1 MRVRASR
8 IEGPHEGGAV
18 SSRHATERAEARRRG
33 RIAAR
38 ERAAVGDQPVV
49 DETATD
55 LAVQTSASQPRS
67 NTGIGFRAAFRGSF
81 GRIPFRDDLRAL
93 PSILRTRAFF
103 VPLIATVATVA
114 ISIQPGTIDSNLTQL
129 AVQTVLL
136 PPAFVVAF
144 MGGMLT
150 RRGSWMLGGIFGV
163 LTYLGSLV
171 VGSAA
176 DLSGLAEGNPVAA
189 FLKNNLANLNDV
201 GSLAG
206 DLYGVA
212 VSGIFAGAFAG
223 WYGRFLRA
231 MSPRPNG
238 RDQRRDASSRGKG
251 GGRR

>member
-1 MRVRASR
+1 VVS
-8 IEGPHEGGAV
+8 EPVTDAV
-18 SSRHATERAEARRRG
+18 TTPNTPQPRAE
-33 RIAAR
+33 
-38 ERAAVGDQPVV
+38 
-49 DETATD
+49 
-55 LAVQTSASQPRS
+55 
-67 NTGIGFRAAFRGSF
+67 TGIGFRAAFRGSF
-81 GRIPFRDDLRAL
+81 GRIPFKDDLRAL
-93 PSILRTRAFF
+93 PGILRTRAFF
-103 VPLIATVATVA
+103 VPLIATVATIVL
-114 ISIQPGTIDSNLTQL
+114 SVQPDTINSNLVQL

-163 LTYLGSLV
+163 LTYFGSLV

-176 DLSGLAEGNPVAA
+176 DLSGLPEGNPVGA
-189 FLKNNLANLNDV
+189 FLSNNVANISNL
-201 GSLAG
+201 GALAG

-231 MSPRPNG
+231 MSPRQPVRTQK
-238 RDQRRDASSRGKG
+238 RDGLSRGKG

>member
-1 MRVRASR
+1 M
-8 IEGPHEGGAV
+8 
-18 SSRHATERAEARRRG
+18 SSRHAKDRAEARRRG

-38 ERAAVGDQPVV
+38 ERAAVGDQPAVA
-49 DETATD
+49 ETPAD
-55 LAVQTSASQPRS
+55 LAVKPSAPQPRAQ
-67 NTGIGFRAAFRGSF
+67 TGIGFRAAFRGSF
-81 GRIPFRDDLRAL
+81 GRIPFKDDLRAL

-103 VPLIATVATVA
+103 VPLIATLATVA
-114 ISIQPGTIDSNLTQL
+114 ISIQPGTINSNFTQL

-163 LTYLGSLV
+163 LTYAGSLV

-189 FLKNNLANLNDV
+189 FLNNNLANLNNI
-201 GSLAG
+201 GALAG

-231 MSPRPNG
+231 MSPRPNA
-238 RDQRRDASSRGKG
+238 RAQRRDAAERGKG

>member
-1 MRVRASR
+1 
-8 IEGPHEGGAV
+8 
-18 SSRHATERAEARRRG
+18 
-33 RIAAR
+33 
-38 ERAAVGDQPVV
+38 
-49 DETATD
+49 
-55 LAVQTSASQPRS
+55 
-67 NTGIGFRAAFRGSF
+67 
-81 GRIPFRDDLRAL
+81 
-93 PSILRTRAFF
+93 
-103 VPLIATVATVA
+103 LIATVATIVL
-114 ISIQPGTIDSNLTQL
+114 SVQPDTINSNLVQL

-163 LTYLGSLV
+163 LTYFGSLV

-176 DLSGLAEGNPVAA
+176 DLSGLPEGNPVGA
-189 FLKNNLANLNDV
+189 FLSNNVANISNL
-201 GSLAG
+201 GALAG

-231 MSPRPNG
+231 MSPRPSG
-238 RDQRRDASSRGKG
+238 RDQRREGSSRGKG

>member
-1 MRVRASR
+1 M
-8 IEGPHEGGAV
+8 
-18 SSRHATERAEARRRG
+18 SSRHAKDRAEARRRG

-38 ERAAVGDQPVV
+38 ERAAVGDQPAVA
-49 DETATD
+49 ETPAD
-55 LAVQTSASQPRS
+55 LAVKPSAPQPRAQ
-67 NTGIGFRAAFRGSF
+67 TGIGFRAAFRGSF
-81 GRIPFRDDLRAL
+81 GRIPFKDDLRAL

-103 VPLIATVATVA
+103 VPLIATLATVA
-114 ISIQPGTIDSNLTQL
+114 ISIQPGTINSNFTQL

-163 LTYLGSLV
+163 LTYAGSLV

-189 FLKNNLANLNDV
+189 FLNNNLANLNSI
-201 GSLAG
+201 GALAG

-231 MSPRPNG
+231 MSPRPNA
-238 RDQRRDASSRGKG
+238 RDQRRDAAERGKG

>member
-1 MRVRASR
+1 MV
-8 IEGPHEGGAV
+8 
-18 SSRHATERAEARRRG
+18 AE
-33 RIAAR
+33 
-38 ERAAVGDQPVV
+38 
-49 DETATD
+49 TSTD
-55 LAVQTSASQPRS
+55 LAVKPSAPQPRVE
-67 NTGIGFRAAFRGSF
+67 TGIGFRAAFRGSF
-81 GRIPFRDDLRAL
+81 GRIPFKDDLRAL
-93 PSILRTRAFF
+93 PAILRTRAFF
-103 VPLIATVATVA
+103 VPLIATVATIVL
-114 ISIQPGTIDSNLTQL
+114 SVQPGTISSNLVQL

-163 LTYLGSLV
+163 LTYFGSLV

-176 DLSGLAEGNPVAA
+176 DLSGLPEGNPVGA
-189 FLKNNLANLNDV
+189 FLSNNVANLSNL
-201 GSLAG
+201 GALAG

-231 MSPRPNG
+231 MSPRQPIRTQK
-238 RDQRRDASSRGKG
+238 RDGLSRGKG

>member
-1 MRVRASR
+1 MVS
-8 IEGPHEGGAV
+8 EPVTDAV
-18 SSRHATERAEARRRG
+18 TTPNTPQPRAE
-33 RIAAR
+33 
-38 ERAAVGDQPVV
+38 
-49 DETATD
+49 
-55 LAVQTSASQPRS
+55 
-67 NTGIGFRAAFRGSF
+67 TGIGFRAAFRGSF
-81 GRIPFRDDLRAL
+81 GRIPFKDDLRAL
-93 PSILRTRAFF
+93 PAILRTRAFF
-103 VPLIATVATVA
+103 VPLIATVATIVL
-114 ISIQPGTIDSNLTQL
+114 SVQPDTINSNLVQL

-163 LTYLGSLV
+163 LTYFGSLV

-176 DLSGLAEGNPVAA
+176 DLSGLPEGNPVGA
-189 FLKNNLANLNDV
+189 FLSNNVSNISNL
-201 GSLAG
+201 GALAG

-231 MSPRPNG
+231 MSPRQPIRTQK
-238 RDQRRDASSRGKG
+238 RDGLSRGKG

>member
-1 MRVRASR
+1 M
-8 IEGPHEGGAV
+8 
-18 SSRHATERAEARRRG
+18 SSRHARDRAEARRRG

-38 ERAAVGDQPVV
+38 ERAAAGDQAATPVPTT
-49 DETATD
+49 EHAPTP
-55 LAVQTSASQPRS
+55 SAPSVRPE
-67 NTGIGFRAAFRGSF
+67 TGIGFRAAFRGSF
-81 GRIPFRDDLRAL
+81 GRIPFKEDLRAL
-93 PSILRTRAFF
+93 PAILRTRAFF
-103 VPLIATVATVA
+103 VPLIATAATVV
-114 ISIQPGTIDSNLTQL
+114 ISVQPGSIESNLVQL

-163 LTYLGSLV
+163 LTYLGSLI
-171 VGSAA
+171 VGSTA
-176 DLSGLAEGNPVAA
+176 DLTSLADGNPVAA
-189 FLKNNLANLNDV
+189 FLENNVANLSDV
-201 GSLAG
+201 GSLVG

-231 MSPRPNG
+231 MSPRQPI
-238 RDQRRDASSRGKG
+238 RSSKRSGSDRGKG

>member
-1 MRVRASR
+1 M
-8 IEGPHEGGAV
+8 
-18 SSRHATERAEARRRG
+18 SSRHANERAEARRRG

-38 ERAAVGDQPVV
+38 EREAAGDQPMVA
-49 DETATD
+49 ETSTD
-55 LAVQTSASQPRS
+55 LAVKPSAPQPRVE
-67 NTGIGFRAAFRGSF
+67 TGIGFRAAFRGSF
-81 GRIPFRDDLRAL
+81 GRIPFKDDLRAL
-93 PSILRTRAFF
+93 PAILRTRAFF
-103 VPLIATVATVA
+103 VPLIATVATIILSV
-114 ISIQPGTIDSNLTQL
+114 QPGTISSNLVQL

-163 LTYLGSLV
+163 LTYFGSLV

-176 DLSGLAEGNPVAA
+176 DLSGLPEGNPVGA
-189 FLKNNLANLNDV
+189 FLSNNVANLSNL
-201 GSLAG
+201 GALAG

-231 MSPRPNG
+231 MSPRQPIRTQK
-238 RDQRRDASSRGKG
+238 RDGLSRGKG

>member
-1 MRVRASR
+1 MV
-8 IEGPHEGGAV
+8 
-18 SSRHATERAEARRRG
+18 AE
-33 RIAAR
+33 
-38 ERAAVGDQPVV
+38 
-49 DETATD
+49 TSTD
-55 LAVQTSASQPRS
+55 LAVKPSAPQPRVE
-67 NTGIGFRAAFRGSF
+67 TGIGFRAAFRGSF
-81 GRIPFRDDLRAL
+81 GRIPFKDDLRAL
-93 PSILRTRAFF
+93 PAILRTRAFF
-103 VPLIATVATVA
+103 VPLIATVATIILSV
-114 ISIQPGTIDSNLTQL
+114 QPGTISSNLVQL

-163 LTYLGSLV
+163 LTYFGSLV

-176 DLSGLAEGNPVAA
+176 DLSGLPEGNPVGA
-189 FLKNNLANLNDV
+189 FLSNNVANLSNL
-201 GSLAG
+201 GALAG

-231 MSPRPNG
+231 MSPRQPIRTQK
-238 RDQRRDASSRGKG
+238 RDGLSRGKG